1 MNVQSP
7 LEDLDVVRQDAHD
20 GAGSQIRV
28 SLVDLWQIARIR
40 YRMILAAAAAV
51 LVVVIVVLF
60 SLTPLYTGTAVVML
74 DPRQNNVVDVQAVLS
89 GLPGDQTT
97 ILTQVQ
103 ILQSENLATRVV
115 NKMKLEQDPEFNTS
129 LKWSLGRFLGPI
141 NPLNWLA
148 MLSPPLTP
156 EQQAA
161 ATHEAVLELFEKKLN
176 VSQVGLST
184 AIEIDFDSEDPS
196 KAAALAN
203 AVADAYTED
212 QLNAKFEATQRA
224 TQWLSG
230 RLGQLAAQA
239 GAAQAAVEKYK
250 VDHHLT
256 EVTGANGQGTISV
269 LDQQIAQVNQQLM
282 QAQTDRAAAEATAA
296 RVRSLVASGHAAEV
310 NQVVNSP
317 LIAQLRGQE
326 AQLVEQ
332 QAQLASRYGPEH
344 PKMLDLQAEKRDL
357 EAKIGEEISHVV
369 GTSDNDAAVARAHE
383 AVLQDT
389 LARLESQSGVQGTD
403 RVKLAQLEANADS
416 SRSLYDAFVARSK
429 QTQQEEGMQIPDARI
444 ISRAAVPLKASFP
457 KKLIILAIT
466 FPASLLFGFMVAFIL
481 ERLDDGFRV
490 ASRAEQVL
498 GLPVFA
504 TLPDI
509 ADTGKSVAGGAPTT
523 AADLVIDR
531 PLSSFAE
538 AVRGLQMGISL
549 SNVDKAPK
557 VIVLTSAVPGE
568 GKTTTA
574 LSLARH
580 IAQTGQRVV
589 IVDADL
595 RRPNIRNVIGNVEGI
610 THDLIDVLRGT
621 ATLDQALIPDP
632 KGPAYI
638 LPVMSHVKNAPDLVE
653 SNAMAKTIAH
663 LRTAFDYVIIDSAPI
678 LPVNDT
684 KILARL
690 ADAVVFIVRWE
701 QTPRNA
707 AFDAVKALREVRA
720 PIAGVVLT
728 RADTKRFHYYS
739 FGYGSYYYAYSKY
752 YEDRATA

>member
-7 LEDLDVVRQDAHD
+7 MQDLD
-20 GAGSQIRV
+20 GARPEAGEAMGSQIRV

-40 YRMILAAAAAV
+40 ARVILAAAAAV
-51 LVVVIVVLF
+51 LVVVTVILF
-60 SLTPLYTGTAVVML
+60 ALTPMYTGTAVVML

-103 ILQSENLATRVV
+103 ILQSENLGSRVIA
-115 NKMKLEQDPEFNTS
+115 KLKLDQDPEFNPA
-129 LKWSLGRFLGPI
+129 LKWSLGRFLGPF
-141 NPLNWLA
+141 NPLSWLA
-148 MLSPPLTP
+148 ALSPPLTP

-161 ATHEAVLELFEKKLN
+161 ATREAVFESFEKKLS

-184 AIEIDFDSEDPS
+184 AIEIDFDSEDPG

-203 AVADAYTED
+203 AVSDAYVED

-230 RLGQLAAQA
+230 RLGQLAAAASQ
-239 GAAQAAVEKYK
+239 AQALVEKYK

-256 EVTGANGQGTISV
+256 EVVGATGSGSISV

-296 RVRSLVASGHAAEV
+296 RVRSLVQSGHAAEV

-389 LARLESQSGVQGTD
+389 LTRLESQSGVQGAD
-403 RVKLAQLEANADS
+403 RVKLAQLQANADS

-429 QTQQEEGMQIPDARI
+429 QTQQEEGMQSPDARI
-444 ISRAAVPLKASFP
+444 ISHAAVPLKPSFP

-466 FPASLLFGFMVAFIL
+466 FPASLLFGFMIAFIL

-509 ADTGKSVAGGAPTT
+509 PEASKTAPGGTPVT

-538 AVRGLQMGISL
+538 AVRGLQMGITL

-580 IAQTGQRVV
+580 IAQTGQKVV

-595 RRPNIRNVIGNVEGI
+595 RRPNIRNIVGNVEV

-621 ATLDQALIPDP
+621 AMLDQALVPDP
-632 KGPAYI
+632 KGPAFI

-707 AFDAVKALREVRA
+707 AFDAVKALREVHA

-739 FGYGSYYYAYSKY
+739 FGYGGYYYAYSKY

>member
-7 LEDLDVVRQDAHD
+7 LEDLGGVSAADAD
-20 GAGSQIRV
+20 AAAGSKFKV
-28 SLVDLWQIARIR
+28 SLVDLWHVALIR
-40 YRMILAAAAAV
+40 WR
-51 LVVVIVVLF
+51 VVVGAALGLMGLATVVLF
-60 SLTPLYTGTAVVML
+60 ALTPLFTGTAVVML
-74 DPRQNNVVDVQAVLS
+74 DSRQTNTVDVQAVLS
-89 GLPGDQTT
+89 GLSTDQTT

-103 ILQSENLATRVV
+103 IITSENLGTRVV
-115 NKMKLEQDPEFNTS
+115 NKLKLDQDPEFNTS
-129 LKWSLGRFLGPI
+129 LKWSLFHFLAPI

-148 MLSPPLTP
+148 MLQPPLTP

-161 ATHEAVLELFEKKLN
+161 QLHELVMQNFEKKLN
-176 VSQVGLST
+176 VTQVGLST
-184 AIEIDFDSEDPS
+184 AIEIDFDSEDPG
-196 KAAALAN
+196 KAAAIAN
-203 AVADAYTED
+203 AIAEAYVED
-212 QLNAKFEATQRA
+212 QLNAKFEATQKA
-224 TQWLSG
+224 TEWLSS

-239 GAAQAAVEKYK
+239 SEAQALVEKYK

-256 EVTGANGQGTISV
+256 EVVGTSGQGTVSV
-269 LDQQIAQVNQQLM
+269 LDEQIAQVNQQLM
-282 QAQTDRAAAEATAA
+282 QAQTDRAQAEATAA
-296 RVRSLVASGHAAEV
+296 RVRSLVNSGHAAEV

-332 QAQLASRYGPEH
+332 QAQMASRYGPEH

-357 EAKIGEEISHVV
+357 EVKISEEISHVV
-369 GTSDNDAAVARAHE
+369 GTADNDAAVARAHE
-383 AVLQDT
+383 SVLQDT
-389 LARLESQSGVQGTD
+389 LNRLESQSGVQGSD
-403 RVKLAQLEANADS
+403 RVKLSQLEANADS

-429 QTQQEEGMQIPDARI
+429 QTQQEEGLQIPDARI
-444 ISRAAVPLKASFP
+444 ISRATVPLSASFP
-457 KKLIILAIT
+457 KKTLILALL
-466 FPASLLFGFMVAFIL
+466 FPASLFFGFMVAFII

-498 GLPVFA
+498 GYPVFA
-504 TLPDI
+504 TLPDV
-509 ADTGKSVAGGAPTT
+509 ADGKPGSTGS
-523 AADLVIDR
+523 AADFVIDR

-557 VIVLTSAVPGE
+557 VIVLTSAIPGE

-580 IAQTGQRVV
+580 IASTGQRVV

-595 RRPNIRNVIGNVEGI
+595 RRPNIRNIVGNI
-610 THDLIDVLRGT
+610 DATHDLIDVLRGT

-632 KGPAYI
+632 KGPAFI

-684 KILARL
+684 KVLSRL

-701 QTPRNA
+701 QTPRAA

-720 PIAGVVLT
+720 PIAGIVLT

-739 FGYGSYYYAYSKY
+739 FGYGGYYYSYSKY
-752 YEDRATA
+752 YEDRGTA

>member
-7 LEDLDVVRQDAHD
+7 MIDDLEVGRPEAGQT
-20 GAGSQIRV
+20 GGSQIKV

-40 YRMILAAAAAV
+40 ARVILGAAAAV
-51 LVVVIVVLF
+51 LVAVTVVLF
-60 SLTPLYTGTAVVML
+60 ALTPLYTGTAVVML
-74 DPRQNNVVDVQAVLS
+74 DPRQNNVVDVQQVLA

-103 ILQSENLATRVV
+103 ILESDDLATRVI
-115 NKMKLEQDPEFNTS
+115 NKMKLDQDPEFNPS
-129 LKWSLGRFLGPI
+129 LKWSLGRFLGPL

-148 MLSPPLTP
+148 ALSPPLTP

-161 ATHEAVLELFEKKLN
+161 ATREAVMQIFEKKLN

-184 AIEIDFDSEDPS
+184 AIEIDFDSEDPG

-203 AVADAYTED
+203 AVADAYVED

-230 RLGQLAAQA
+230 RLGQLAAA
-239 GAAQAAVEKYK
+239 SSAAQAAVEKYK

-256 EVTGANGQGTISV
+256 EVVGSTGTGSISV

-317 LIAQLRGQE
+317 LISQLRGQE

-389 LARLESQSGVQGTD
+389 LARLESQSGVQGAD

-429 QTQQEEGMQIPDARI
+429 QTQQEEGMQVPDARI
-444 ISRAAVPLKASFP
+444 ISRASVPLKPSFP

-466 FPASLLFGFMVAFIL
+466 FPAAMLFGFMVAFIL

-498 GLPVFA
+498 GFPVFA

-509 ADTGKSVAGGAPTT
+509 PEAGKTAPGGAPVT

-580 IAQTGQRVV
+580 IAQTGQKVV

-595 RRPNIRNVIGNVEGI
+595 RRPNIRNIIGKVEG

-621 ATLDQALIPDP
+621 ATLDQALVPDP
-632 KGPAYI
+632 KGPAFI

-720 PIAGVVLT
+720 PIAGIVLT

>member
-7 LEDLDVVRQDAHD
+7 LEDLGGVSAADAD
-20 GAGSQIRV
+20 AAAGSKFKV
-28 SLVDLWQIARIR
+28 SLVDLWHVALIR
-40 YRMILAAAAAV
+40 WR
-51 LVVVIVVLF
+51 VVVGAALGLMGLATVVLF
-60 SLTPLYTGTAVVML
+60 ALTPLFTGTAVVML
-74 DPRQNNVVDVQAVLS
+74 DSRQTNTVDVQAVLS
-89 GLPGDQTT
+89 GLSTDQTT

-103 ILQSENLATRVV
+103 IITSENLGTRVV
-115 NKMKLEQDPEFNTS
+115 NKLKLDQDPEFNTS
-129 LKWSLGRFLGPI
+129 LKWSLFHFLAPI

-148 MLSPPLTP
+148 MLQPPLTP

-161 ATHEAVLELFEKKLN
+161 QLHELVMQNFEKKLN
-176 VSQVGLST
+176 VAQVGLST
-184 AIEIDFDSEDPS
+184 AIEIDFDSEDPG
-196 KAAALAN
+196 KAAAIAN
-203 AVADAYTED
+203 AIAEAYVED
-212 QLNAKFEATQRA
+212 QLNAKFEATQKA
-224 TQWLSG
+224 TEWLSS

-239 GAAQAAVEKYK
+239 SEAQALVEKYK

-256 EVTGANGQGTISV
+256 EVVGTSGQGTVSV
-269 LDQQIAQVNQQLM
+269 LDEQIAQVNQQLM
-282 QAQTDRAAAEATAA
+282 QAQTDRAQAEATAA
-296 RVRSLVASGHAAEV
+296 RVRSLVNSGHAAEV

-332 QAQLASRYGPEH
+332 QAQMASRYGPEH

-357 EAKIGEEISHVV
+357 EVKISEEISHVV
-369 GTSDNDAAVARAHE
+369 GTADNDAAVARAHE
-383 AVLQDT
+383 SVLQDT
-389 LARLESQSGVQGTD
+389 LNRLESQSGVQGSD
-403 RVKLAQLEANADS
+403 RVKLSQLEANADS

-429 QTQQEEGMQIPDARI
+429 QTQQEEGLQIPDARI
-444 ISRAAVPLKASFP
+444 ISRATVPLSASFP
-457 KKLIILAIT
+457 KKTLILALL
-466 FPASLLFGFMVAFIL
+466 FPASLFFGFMVAFII

-498 GLPVFA
+498 GYPVFA
-504 TLPDI
+504 TLPDV
-509 ADTGKSVAGGAPTT
+509 ADGKPGSTGS
-523 AADLVIDR
+523 AADFVIDR

-557 VIVLTSAVPGE
+557 VIVLTSAIPGE

-580 IAQTGQRVV
+580 IASTGQRVV

-595 RRPNIRNVIGNVEGI
+595 RRPNIRNIVGNI
-610 THDLIDVLRGT
+610 DATHDLIDVLRGT

-632 KGPAYI
+632 KGPAFI

-684 KILARL
+684 KVLSRL

-701 QTPRNA
+701 QTPRAA

-720 PIAGVVLT
+720 PIAGIVLT

-739 FGYGSYYYAYSKY
+739 FGYGGYYYSYSKY
-752 YEDRATA
+752 YEDRGTA